1 MQLCVSWL
9 AIAQDPI
16 TGNEQKSRDFWARIL
31 SNFAESFP
39 VTERTIESLMVRWN
53 SHIQKN
59 VNKFC
64 GVYAQIEARNQSGAN
79 C

>member
-1 MQLCVSWL
+1 MQLCLSWL

-16 TGNEQKSRDFWARIL
+16 VGNEQKGRDFWARVL
-31 SNFAESFP
+31 GNFTESLP
-39 VTERTIESLMVRWN
+39 ETECSIDGLMVRWN

-64 GVYAQIEARNQSGAN
+64 GVHAQIEACNQSRAT
-79 C
+79 